1 MVEQRGGVKNKSFF
15 IGQKVL
21 CKNFSQGGKPWVM
34 GKILAQQGTL
44 TYVVEI
50 GPNKFV
56 KRHFNQLIRLNDDES
71 QPSQVIDLGME
82 DSESPSST
90 SGHRLLVAQRS
101 NENLAASNR
110 DNMVTAAG
118 SHDNESLSTTIP
130 NNNESPIPVTTQ
142 NEINGSIAL
151 EQQTSPEPE
160 VSVPRYPRRNRN
172 APANLRDYD
181 LSTSEGL

>member
-1 MVEQRGGVKNKSFF
+1 MGQEHKMRDLIPPWAKSMVVNAGCHPAQ
-15 IGQKVL
+15 VL
-21 CKNFSQGGKPWVM
+21 KG
-34 GKILAQQGTL
+34 
-44 TYVVEI
+44 
-50 GPNKFV
+50 
-56 KRHFNQLIRLNDDES
+56 LNDDES

-82 DSESPSST
+82 DNESPSST
-90 SGHRLLVAQRS
+90 RRHMLLVAHGS

-142 NEINGSIAL
+142 NEINGPIAL

-160 VSVPRYPRRNRN
+160 VSVPRYPPRNRN